1 MKFAIAGIVGLCF
14 LSCLV
19 CAGEEPAGEY
29 LSPHV
34 LIGAKGNTLYVAAA
48 TSKKLLIFDPN
59 AEKAIGEIA
68 LPCLPS
74 GMTLSPDASQLYVT
88 AASPAGEIYAVDMAT
103 RQATLFA
110 KAGHTPNSPVL
121 SPDGKTLYV
130 CNRFSNDVSV
140 VDVPSGKVMER
151 IPVPREP
158 VAAALTPDGSTLVI
172 ANHLPAGRSDGD
184 RIAAA
189 ISLLDTSS
197 MGVPPMNSDHGQD
210 ARATRKVLATIELPN
225 GSTGLQG
232 LCLSPDGAYAY
243 VTHVLGRHHLP
254 TTQVE
259 RGWINTNA
267 LSVIDVKN
275 RKWLNTVLL
284 DDVDLGAAN
293 PWGVT
298 CTANGKHL
306 VIALSGTHELC
317 LIDREGLHARLSKVA
332 AGEQITPVART
343 PDDVPND
350 LSFLVGLKQRVPLSG
365 KGPRGLAVIGTKAF
379 AAEYFTDS
387 LGVID
392 LEATVP
398 AKARSVPLQASAP
411 LSEVR
416 RGEMLFHDAELCF
429 QQWQSCASCHPGA
442 GRADVLNW
450 DLLNDG
456 IGNPK
461 NTKSLLLA
469 HRTPPSMS
477 LGVRET
483 AEVAVRAGIRYIQFA
498 VRPESDAI
506 AIDRYLESL
515 RSIPSPHLVDG
526 KPGPAALRGQQ
537 IFQDAGCASC
547 HNGPL
552 YTNGQL
558 YNVGTGSGSEAAEP
572 FDTPTLIE
580 VWRTAPYLHDGRAAT
595 IRDVLTVC
603 NPDNKLGG
611 TSELTDQ
618 QIADL
623 TEFVL
628 TR

>member
-14 LSCLV
+14 LSCLLW
-19 CAGEEPAGEY
+19 AGEEPAGEY

-34 LIGAKGNTLYVAAA
+34 LVGGKGNTLYVATA
-48 TSKKLLIFDPN
+48 TSKKLIIFDPN
-59 AEKAIGEIA
+59 AEKPLGEIT

-74 GMTLSPDASQLYVT
+74 GMALSPDASQLYVT
-88 AASPAGEIYAVDMAT
+88 AASPAGEVYALDMAT
-103 RQATLFA
+103 RQAKLLA

-130 CNRFSNDVSV
+130 CNRFTNDVSV
-140 VDVPSGKVMER
+140 VDALSGKMLER
-151 IPVPREP
+151 IPVQREP
-158 VAAALTPDGSTLVI
+158 VAAALTPDGSTLVV
-172 ANHLPAGRSDGD
+172 ANHLPAGRSDGE
-184 RIAAA
+184 RIAAT
-189 ISLLDTSS
+189 ISLLD
-197 MGVPPMNSDHGQD
+197 MQ
-210 ARATRKVLATIELPN
+210 TRKAIATIELPN

-243 VTHVLGRHHLP
+243 TTHVLGRHHLP

-298 CTANGKHL
+298 CTVNGKHL
-306 VIALSGTHELC
+306 VITLSGTHELC
-317 LIDREGLHARLSKVA
+317 LIDREGLHTRLSKVA

-350 LSFLVGLKQRVPLSG
+350 LSFLVGLKQRVPLLG
-365 KGPRGLAVIGTKAF
+365 KGPRGLAVVGTKAF

-387 LGVID
+387 LGVVD
-392 LEATVP
+392 LAAAVP
-398 AKARSVPLQASAP
+398 AKARSVPLQPTVP

-416 RGEMLFHDAELCF
+416 RGEMLFHDADLCF
-429 QQWQSCASCHPGA
+429 QQWQSCASCHPGS

-477 LGVRET
+477 LGVREN

-498 VRPESDAI
+498 VRPESDAV

-515 RSIPSPHLVDG
+515 QPIPSPHWVDG

-537 IFQDAGCASC
+537 VFQEAGCASC

-552 YTNGQL
+552 YTNGKL
-558 YNVGTGSGSEAAEP
+558 YSVGTGSGSETTEA

-595 IRDVLTVC
+595 IRDVLAVC
-603 NPDNKLGG
+603 NPDNKHGK
-611 TSELTDQ
+611 TSGLTEE

>member
-1 MKFAIAGIVGLCF
+1 M
-14 LSCLV
+14 
-19 CAGEEPAGEY
+19 
-29 LSPHV
+29 
-34 LIGAKGNTLYVAAA
+34 
-48 TSKKLLIFDPN
+48 
-59 AEKAIGEIA
+59 
-68 LPCLPS
+68 
-74 GMTLSPDASQLYVT
+74 
-88 AASPAGEIYAVDMAT
+88 
-103 RQATLFA
+103 
-110 KAGHTPNSPVL
+110 
-121 SPDGKTLYV
+121 
-130 CNRFSNDVSV
+130 
-140 VDVPSGKVMER
+140 
-151 IPVPREP
+151 
-158 VAAALTPDGSTLVI
+158 
-172 ANHLPAGRSDGD
+172 
-184 RIAAA
+184 
-189 ISLLDTSS
+189 
-197 MGVPPMNSDHGQD
+197 
-210 ARATRKVLATIELPN
+210 
-225 GSTGLQG
+225 
-232 LCLSPDGAYAY
+232 
-243 VTHVLGRHHLP
+243 
-254 TTQVE
+254 
-259 RGWINTNA
+259 
-267 LSVIDVKN
+267 KN

-298 CTANGKHL
+298 CTVNGKHL
-306 VIALSGTHELC
+306 VITLSGTHELC

-350 LSFLVGLKQRVPLSG
+350 LSFLVGLKQRVPLLG
-365 KGPRGLAVIGTKAF
+365 KGPRGLAVVGTKAF

-387 LGVID
+387 LGVVD
-392 LEATVP
+392 LAAAVP
-398 AKARSVPLQASAP
+398 AKARSVPLQPTVS

-429 QQWQSCASCHPGA
+429 QQWQSCASCHPGS

-477 LGVRET
+477 LGVRES

-498 VRPESDAI
+498 VRPESDAV

-515 RSIPSPHLVDG
+515 QPIPSPHWVDG

-537 IFQDAGCASC
+537 IFQEAGCASC

-552 YTNGQL
+552 YTNGKL
-558 YNVGTGSGSEAAEP
+558 YNVGTGSGSETTEA

-603 NPDNKLGG
+603 NPDNKHGK
-611 TSELTDQ
+611 TSGLTEE